1 MNIFEQFVI
10 PPNPEHV
17 GLLFVLQVISLLTFI
32 PFVGIM
38 LGATVFSVYFRRK
51 GAKTGNPVYSRISK
65 DLMDKLTVGKAA
77 GYALGI
83 LPLASSVLG
92 YGQLLYGA
100 KSISASMLIV
110 SLLLY
115 IVSFIFIYNYKNSL
129 HLASVFDSLK
139 TGSEFPEEVSK
150 FENKSEYF
158 GNRYGN
164 WGVSLMFVSA
174 FLFIGG
180 TTIASKP
187 GLWVSVDNILKP
199 LISPHIWVNYLFF
212 IFASFAVTGSAIL
225 YFFFVWQGGIKN
237 MPGEYHNIIRKL
249 ALRSALS
256 GLVPLPLFIFINIL
270 VLPTASTS
278 QSVYVTAGFA
288 LMFILITGNLLY
300 SIYKNYESKYIG
312 VVFFLMFFVFMFT
325 VVKDQIVL
333 LNSLKVHLIGV
344 TAKAEELAKEKEGA
358 IVQVSGADGEKIYNE
373 KCVACHKFD
382 QKVVGPPYQE
392 TVPKYNGDLK
402 KLAGYIY
409 NPQKINPEYPPMPN
423 QGLKMKEAEA
433 VAKYLMDKVGKK

>member
-1 MNIFEQFVI
+1 MNFFDQFVI

-17 GLLFVLQVISLLTFI
+17 GLLFVLQVISLLTFL
-32 PFVGIM
+32 PFAGIM

-51 GAKTGNPVYSRISK
+51 SARTGNPVYSRISK

-100 KSISASMLIV
+100 KTISASMLIV

-115 IVSFIFIYNYKNSL
+115 IVSFLFIYNYKSSL
-129 HLASVFDSLK
+129 HIASLFDSLK
-139 TGSEFPEEVSK
+139 KDGGLPKEAAK
-150 FENKSEYF
+150 FENKSLYT

-164 WGVSLMFVSA
+164 WGMSLLFVSA

-180 TTIASKP
+180 TTIAAKP
-187 GLWVSVDNILKP
+187 GLWFSVDNILKP

-212 IFASFAVTGSAIL
+212 ISASFAVTGSAIL
-225 YFFFVWQGGIKN
+225 YFFMVWQGGAKDDVR
-237 MPGEYHNIIRKL
+237 EYQDAIRKL
-249 ALRSALS
+249 GLRSALA
-256 GLVPLPLFIFINIL
+256 GLIPLPLFLFINIIF
-270 VLPTASTS
+270 VPVASS
-278 QSVYVTAGFA
+278 SGAVYVTAGFA

-300 SIYKNYESKYIG
+300 SIYKNYEVKYIAA
-312 VVFFLMFFVFMFT
+312 VFFLMFMVFAFT
-325 VVKDQIVL
+325 VIKDQVVL
-333 LNSLKVHLIGV
+333 LNALRGHLIGV
-344 TAKAEELAKEKEGA
+344 TAKAEELAKEKEGSV
-358 IVQVSGADGEKIYNE
+358 IQVSGADGEKIYNE

-392 TVPKYNGDLK
+392 TVPKYSGDLK
-402 KLAGYIY
+402 KLAGFIY
-409 NPQKINPEYPPMPN
+409 NPQKVNPDYPPMPN

-433 VAKYLMDKVGKK
+433 VAKFLMDKVGKK

>member
-17 GLLFVLQVISLLTFI
+17 GLLFVLQVISLLTFL
-32 PFVGIM
+32 PFAGIM
-38 LGATVFSVYFRRK
+38 LGASVFSIYFRRQ
-51 GAKTGNPVYSRISK
+51 ATKTGNPIFTQISK

-83 LPLASSVLG
+83 LPLVSSVLG

-100 KSISASMLIV
+100 KSISASMMIV

-115 IVSFIFIYNYKNSL
+115 IVSFLFIYNYKNSL
-129 HLASVFDSLK
+129 HLASVFSSIKKSGEL
-139 TGSEFPEEVSK
+139 PEEAAK
-150 FENKSEYF
+150 YENKSLYF

-180 TTIASKP
+180 TTIAAKP
-187 GLWVSVDNILKP
+187 GLWNSVDNILKP
-199 LISPHIWVNYLFF
+199 LINPHIWVNFLFF
-212 IFASFAVTGSAIL
+212 VSASFAVTGSAIL
-225 YFFFVWQGGIKN
+225 YFFFVWQGGIKDI
-237 MPGEYHNIIRKL
+237 PDEYYNIIRKL
-249 ALRSALS
+249 ALRSALA
-256 GLVPLPLFIFINIL
+256 GLVLLPLFIFINVL
-270 VLPTASTS
+270 VLPVAGTS
-278 QSVYVTAGFA
+278 PAVYIAAGFA

-312 VVFFLMFFVFMFT
+312 VVFFLMFFVFTFT

-333 LNSLKVHLIGV
+333 LNALKGHLIGV
-344 TAKAEELAKEKEGA
+344 TAKAEELAKEKESA

-373 KCVACHKFD
+373 KCIACHKFD

-402 KLAGYIY
+402 KLAGFIY
-409 NPQKINPEYPPMPN
+409 NPQKINPAYPPMPS

-433 VAKYLMDKVGKK
+433 VAKYIMDKTSKK